1 MKTRKLTAV
10 LLALIMAFA
19 VLPAAAFAE
28 SIEGIAGEA
37 AAMRKLDN
45 AWAALDAA
53 EADAL
58 AQGMSRTEVINAVY
72 TAALSL
78 NTVNKDSF
86 SAFTKD
92 GFYFTV
98 DGMYCAYN
106 YRLRNELNTDCAPVK
121 EGVVLSKGSG
131 KTEALRDA
139 ESADV
144 FLIAPY
150 YGHDSSFTDQYKREA
165 QSVADA
171 TGGDYLLI
179 QSTAATGPAIAE
191 NFPNKGVVFFD
202 SHGTQD
208 GTSSYL
214 CLTTSSGITQEDYN
228 NGWAVYAGS
237 AAYIDGRYIEH
248 HTPAPL
254 SNCLVWMAIC
264 EGMKRSGQ
272 GTTGA
277 ALLRAGAGVVYG
289 YSQSVTFA
297 GDYVY
302 EETFWNLMKD
312 FENPATV
319 AEAFAQMVEEHG
331 ICDPYGNAYPIVMS
345 DVDAFPA
352 NPDSAQTVNSTWK
365 LWGSFPLV
373 DLTGFSLDI
382 TSADIKMAQTVNVNM
397 SLVPENAN
405 NYITT
410 WTSADESVAIVEPY
424 AGSRCRAVITGMG
437 RGETEITCSVSVN
450 GSIIGTETVSVSVTP
465 DETLAEAVNV
475 EGGSL
480 EFGTSAEY
488 SFVPVAEGDR
498 LIAKTNNAGM
508 GNTTAVLLTT
518 IRMAE
523 GDTLSFDYFYSSETD
538 YDHYYFKVNDVEYQK
553 YADTNMTG
561 FSSYTFT
568 APEAGL
574 YHFEWSY
581 VKDEL
586 TDGGSDCVKIDN
598 VAFSGT
604 GEPEEPQLSLIGIT
618 ATVHDVRIGE
628 RIEVSF
634 DCAPVACGGTIEPPA
649 PELNEVAF
657 TISADGVRFGDV
669 ATVSVDCAPVTA
681 PQIAHRGRIEINF
694 PTAFVAGGLGIYAE
708 LIPGE
713 LLERIEAAG
722 GTYTLGINELEPI
735 ESTGHGRY
743 PESIFVEFECAAGV
757 EMSGNLFNYTA
768 TVSNTFGSETF
779 PFEVE
784 LTIHSCSLTYIEN
797 GENYE
802 VPVSANDSVF
812 EVAPRLGDV
821 NLDGSVTIADALE
834 VMRHAIEVLT
844 LEGASLEAA
853 DVNGDGVI
861 GLPDAIL
868 IARIAMGL

>member
-1 MKTRKLTAV
+1 MKTRKFLSLA
-10 LLALIMAFA
+10 LALIMVFA
-19 VLPAAAFAE
+19 MIPVASLAE
-28 SIEGIAGEA
+28 NVDGLVNEA

-72 TAALSL
+72 NAALNL
-78 NTVNKDSF
+78 NTVDKDSF
-86 SAFTKD
+86 SDFTKD

-106 YRLRNELNTDCAPVK
+106 YRLRNELGKVTEPANDGIFTI
-121 EGVVLSKGSG
+121 KGSG
-131 KTEALRDA
+131 RNAALKDA
-139 ESADV
+139 ESPNV
-144 FLIAPY
+144 LLLGPY
-150 YGHDSSFTDQYKREA
+150 YGYDSNFDDSYKNA
-165 QSVADA
+165 TQPIADA
-171 TGGDYLLI
+171 TGGDWELI
-179 QSTAATGPAIAE
+179 QGHAATGPAIVEA
-191 NFPNKGVVFFD
+191 FPDYGSVFVD
-202 SHGTQD
+202 SHGAAS
-208 GTSSYL
+208 GSSTYI
-214 CLTTSSGITQEDYN
+214 CLTTNEGITQEDYN
-228 NGWAVYAGS
+228 NGWAVSSGG
-237 AAYIDGRYIEH
+237 AAWIDGRYIQH
-248 HTPAPL
+248 HLNGAHI
-254 SNCLVWMAIC
+254 SNPFVWLGIC
-264 EGMKRSGQ
+264 EGMKLSGH
-272 GTTGA
+272 GVMANALVEAGCGA
-277 ALLRAGAGVVYG
+277 VYG
-289 YSQSVTFA
+289 YSQSVTFIA
-297 GDYVY
+297 DLTMYLPSFTGSLMEGATIADAFQ
-302 EETFWNLMKD
+302 TMKD
-312 FENPATV
+312 EYGVP
-319 AEAFAQMVEEHG
+319 
-331 ICDPYGNAYPIVMS
+331 DPRGDAYPIIVS
-345 DVDAFPA
+345 PVDPYPA
-352 NPDSAQTVNSTWK
+352 NPDSEQTVYCEWTLFGNAE
-365 LWGSFPLV
+365 PV
-373 DLTGFSLDI
+373 EITGFSLDTENVEI
-382 TSADIKMAQTVNVNM
+382 YVGKSAAVMFNR
-397 SLVPENAN
+397 VPDNAN
-405 NYITT
+405 NYELV
-410 WTSADESVAIVEPY
+410 WTSSDESVATVSGNKRRATVNGVG
-424 AGSRCRAVITGMG
+424 AGTAT
-437 RGETEITCSVSVN
+437 ITCTVMVN
-450 GSIIGTETVSVSVTP
+450 GSVFGTATCPVTVNVDT
-465 DETLAEAVNV
+465 TLIEALNV

-480 EFGTSAEY
+480 QFGTGDPYGFEAIT
-488 SFVPVAEGDR
+488 EGDR
-498 LIAKTNNAGM
+498 YLAKSNNASI
-508 GNTTAVLLTT
+508 GNSTATLTT
-518 IRMAE
+518 TVQMAA
-523 GDTLSFDYFYSSETD
+523 GDTLTFDYYYSSENN
-538 YDHYYFKVNDVEYQK
+538 YDWYRFKANGTEVQK
-553 YADTNMTG
+553 LSGTG
-561 FSSYTFT
+561 MSDFASYTYT
-568 APEAGL
+568 AASDGA
-574 YHFEWSY
+574 YTFEWSY
-581 VKDEL
+581 SKDSSVN
-586 TDGGSDCVKIDN
+586 GGNDCVKLDN
-598 VAFSGT
+598 VAFS
-604 GEPEEPQLSLIGIT
+604 
-618 ATVHDVRIGE
+618 
-628 RIEVSF
+628 
-634 DCAPVACGGTIEPPA
+634 GTIEPPA

>member
-1 MKTRKLTAV
+1 MKTRKFLA
-10 LLALIMAFA
+10 LALALIMVFA
-19 VLPAAAFAE
+19 MIPVASLAE
-28 SIEGIAGEA
+28 NVDGLVNEA

-72 TAALSL
+72 TAALNL
-78 NTVNKDSF
+78 NTVDKDSF
-86 SAFTKD
+86 SDFTKD

-106 YRLRNELNTDCAPVK
+106 YRLRNELGKVTEPANDGIFTI
-121 EGVVLSKGSG
+121 KGSG
-131 KTEALRDA
+131 SNAAMKDA
-139 ESADV
+139 ESPNV
-144 FLIAPY
+144 LLLGPY
-150 YGHDSSFTDQYKREA
+150 YGYDSNFDDSYKNA
-165 QSVADA
+165 TQPIADA
-171 TGGDYLLI
+171 TGGDWELI
-179 QSTAATGPAIAE
+179 QGHAATGPAIVEA
-191 NFPNKGVVFFD
+191 FPDYGSVFVD
-202 SHGTQD
+202 SHGAAS
-208 GTSSYL
+208 GSSTYI
-214 CLTTSSGITQEDYN
+214 CLTTNEGITQEDYS
-228 NGWAVYAGS
+228 NGWAVSFGG
-237 AAYIDGRYIEH
+237 AAWIDGRYIQH
-248 HTPAPL
+248 HLNGAHI
-254 SNCLVWMAIC
+254 SNPFVWLGIC
-264 EGMKRSGQ
+264 EGMKLSGH
-272 GTTGA
+272 GVMANALVEAGCGA
-277 ALLRAGAGVVYG
+277 VYG
-289 YSQSVTFA
+289 YSQSVTFIA
-297 GDYVY
+297 DLTMYLPSFTGSLMEGATIADAFQ
-302 EETFWNLMKD
+302 TMKD
-312 FENPATV
+312 EYGVP
-319 AEAFAQMVEEHG
+319 
-331 ICDPYGNAYPIVMS
+331 DPRGDAYPIIVS
-345 DVDAFPA
+345 PVDPYPA
-352 NPDSAQTVNSTWK
+352 NPDSEQTVYCEWTLFGNAE
-365 LWGSFPLV
+365 PV
-373 DLTGFSLDI
+373 EITGFSLDTENVEI
-382 TSADIKMAQTVNVNM
+382 YVGKSAAVMFNR
-397 SLVPENAN
+397 VPDNAN
-405 NYITT
+405 NYELV
-410 WTSADESVAIVEPY
+410 WTSSNESVATVTGNKRRANVTGIS
-424 AGSRCRAVITGMG
+424 AGTAT
-437 RGETEITCSVSVN
+437 ITCTVMVN
-450 GSIIGTETVSVSVTP
+450 GEVFGSANVAVTVNVDT
-465 DETLAEAVNV
+465 TLMEALNV

-480 EFGTSAEY
+480 QFGTGDPYGFEAIT
-488 SFVPVAEGDR
+488 EGDR
-498 LIAKTNNAGM
+498 YLAKSNNASI
-508 GNTTAVLLTT
+508 GNSTATLTT
-518 IRMAE
+518 TVQMAA
-523 GDTLSFDYFYSSETD
+523 GDTLTFDYYYSSESN
-538 YDHYYFKVNDVEYQK
+538 YDWYRFKANGTEVQK
-553 YADTNMTG
+553 LSGTG
-561 FSSYTFT
+561 MSDFASYTYT
-568 APEAGL
+568 AASDGA
-574 YHFEWSY
+574 YTFEWSY
-581 VKDEL
+581 SKDSSVN
-586 TDGGSDCVKIDN
+586 GGNDCVKLDN
-598 VAFSGT
+598 VAFS
-604 GEPEEPQLSLIGIT
+604 
-618 ATVHDVRIGE
+618 
-628 RIEVSF
+628 
-634 DCAPVACGGTIEPPA
+634 GTIEPPA

-802 VPVSANDSVF
+802 VPVSVNNSVF

>member
-72 TAALSL
+72 TAALNL
-78 NTVNKDSF
+78 NTVDKDSF
-86 SAFTKD
+86 SDFTKD

-131 KTEALRDA
+131 KTENLKDA

-237 AAYIDGRYIEH
+237 AAFIDGRYIEH

-264 EGMKRSGQ
+264 EGMARQGE

-405 NYITT
+405 NFVTT

-498 LIAKTNNAGM
+498 LIAKTNNAGR

-538 YDHYYFKVNDVEYQK
+538 YDYYYFKVNDVEYQK

-581 VKDEL
+581 VKDEQ
-586 TDGGSDCVKIDN
+586 TDGGSDCVKLDN
-598 VAFSGT
+598 VAFS
-604 GEPEEPQLSLIGIT
+604 
-618 ATVHDVRIGE
+618 
-628 RIEVSF
+628 
-634 DCAPVACGGTIEPPA
+634 GTIEPPA

-784 LTIHSCSLTYIEN
+784 LTIYSSSLTYIEN
-797 GENYE
+797 GVNYE
-802 VPVSANDSVF
+802 VPVSVNNSVF

>member
-78 NTVNKDSF
+78 NTVDKDSF

-106 YRLRNELNTDCAPVK
+106 YRLRNELGKVTEPANDGIFTI
-121 EGVVLSKGSG
+121 KGSG
-131 KTEALRDA
+131 SNAAMKDA
-139 ESADV
+139 ESPNV
-144 FLIAPY
+144 LLLGPY
-150 YGHDSSFTDQYKREA
+150 YGYDSNFDDSYKNA
-165 QSVADA
+165 TQPIADA
-171 TGGDYLLI
+171 TGGDWELI
-179 QSTAATGPAIAE
+179 QGHASTGPAIVEA
-191 NFPNKGVVFFD
+191 FPDYGSVFVD
-202 SHGTQD
+202 SHGTAS
-208 GTSSYL
+208 GSSTYI
-214 CLTTSSGITQEDYN
+214 CLTTNEGITQEDYN
-228 NGWAVYAGS
+228 NGWAVRSGS
-237 AAYIDGRYIEH
+237 AAYIDGRYIQH
-248 HTPAPL
+248 HLNGAHI
-254 SNCLVWMAIC
+254 SNPFVWLGIC
-264 EGMKRSGQ
+264 EGMKLSGH
-272 GTTGA
+272 GVTANALVEAGCGA
-277 ALLRAGAGVVYG
+277 VYG
-289 YSQSVTFA
+289 YSQSVTFVA
-297 GDYVY
+297 DLTMYLPSFTGSLMEGATIADAFQ
-302 EETFWNLMKD
+302 TMKD
-312 FENPATV
+312 EYGVP
-319 AEAFAQMVEEHG
+319 
-331 ICDPYGNAYPIVMS
+331 DPRGDAYPIIVS
-345 DVDAFPA
+345 PVDPYPA
-352 NPDSAQTVNSTWK
+352 NPDSEQTVYCEWTLFGNAE
-365 LWGSFPLV
+365 PV
-373 DLTGFSLDI
+373 DITGFSLDTENVEI
-382 TSADIKMAQTVNVNM
+382 YVGKSAAVMFNR
-397 SLVPENAN
+397 VPDNAN
-405 NYITT
+405 NYEIV
-410 WTSADESVAIVEPY
+410 WTSSNESVATVTGNKRRATVTGIS
-424 AGSRCRAVITGMG
+424 AGTAT
-437 RGETEITCSVSVN
+437 ITCTVMVN
-450 GSIIGTETVSVSVTP
+450 GEVFGSANVAVTVNVDT
-465 DETLAEAVNV
+465 TLMEALNV
-475 EGGSL
+475 EGGAL
-480 EFGTSAEY
+480 QFGTSEPYGFEA
-488 SFVPVAEGDR
+488 VTEGDR
-498 LIAKTNNAGM
+498 FLAKSNNASI
-508 GNTTAVLLTT
+508 GNSTATLTT
-518 IRMAE
+518 TVQMAA
-523 GDTLSFDYFYSSETD
+523 GDTLTFDYYYSSENN
-538 YDHYYFKVNDVEYQK
+538 YDWYRFKANGTEVQK
-553 YADTNMTG
+553 LSGTG
-561 FSSYTFT
+561 MSDFASYTYT
-568 APEAGL
+568 AASDGA
-574 YHFEWSY
+574 YTFEWSY
-581 VKDEL
+581 SKDISVN
-586 TDGGSDCVKIDN
+586 GGNDCVKLDN
-598 VAFSGT
+598 VAFS
-604 GEPEEPQLSLIGIT
+604 
-618 ATVHDVRIGE
+618 
-628 RIEVSF
+628 
-634 DCAPVACGGTIEPPA
+634 GTIEPPA

-784 LTIHSCSLTYIEN
+784 LTIYSSSLTYIEN
-797 GENYE
+797 GVNYE
-802 VPVSANDSVF
+802 VPVSVNNSVF

-844 LEGASLEAA
+844 LDGASLEAA

>member
-72 TAALSL
+72 NAALNL
-78 NTVNKDSF
+78 NTVDKDSF
-86 SAFTKD
+86 SDFTKD

-131 KTEALRDA
+131 KTENLKDA

-237 AAYIDGRYIEH
+237 AAFIDGRYIEH

-331 ICDPYGNAYPIVMS
+331 VCDPYGNAYPIVMS

-405 NYITT
+405 NFVTT

-538 YDHYYFKVNDVEYQK
+538 YDYYYFKVNDVEYQK

-586 TDGGSDCVKIDN
+586 TDCGSDCVKIDN
-598 VAFSGT
+598 VAFS
-604 GEPEEPQLSLIGIT
+604 
-618 ATVHDVRIGE
+618 
-628 RIEVSF
+628 
-634 DCAPVACGGTIEPPA
+634 GTIEPPA

-694 PTAFVAGGLGIYAE
+694 PTAFVAGGLGISAE

-713 LLERIEAAG
+713 LLERIEAAV

-784 LTIHSCSLTYIEN
+784 LTIYSSSLTYIEN
-797 GENYE
+797 DKNYE
-802 VPVSANDSVF
+802 VPVSVNNSVF

-821 NLDGSVTIADALE
+821 NLDGSVTIADALQ
-834 VMRHAIEVLT
+834 VMRHASEVLT
-844 LEGASLEAA
+844 LEGASLDAA
-853 DVNGDGVI
+853 DMNGDGVI

-868 IARIAMGL
+868 IARRAMGL

>member
-72 TAALSL
+72 NAALNL
-78 NTVNKDSF
+78 NTVDKDSF
-86 SAFTKD
+86 SDFTKD

-131 KTEALRDA
+131 KTENLKDA

-237 AAYIDGRYIEH
+237 AAFIDGRYIEH

-264 EGMKRSGQ
+264 EGMARQGE

-331 ICDPYGNAYPIVMS
+331 ICDPYGDAYPIVMS

-352 NPDSAQTVNSTWK
+352 NADSAQTVNSTWK

-373 DLTGFSLDI
+373 DLAGFSLDI

-405 NYITT
+405 NFVTT

-424 AGSRCRAVITGMG
+424 AGSRGRAVITGMG

-538 YDHYYFKVNDVEYQK
+538 YDYYYFKVNDVEYQK

-586 TDGGSDCVKIDN
+586 TDGGSDCVKLDN
-598 VAFSGT
+598 VAFS
-604 GEPEEPQLSLIGIT
+604 
-618 ATVHDVRIGE
+618 
-628 RIEVSF
+628 
-634 DCAPVACGGTIEPPA
+634 GTIEPPA

-784 LTIHSCSLTYIEN
+784 LTIYSSSLTYIEN
-797 GENYE
+797 DKNYE
-802 VPVSANDSVF
+802 VPVSVNNSVF

-844 LEGASLEAA
+844 LEGASLDAA
-853 DVNGDGVI
+853 DMNGDGVI

-868 IARIAMGL
+868 IARRAMGL

>member
-1 MKTRKLTAV
+1 MKTRKFLA
-10 LLALIMAFA
+10 LALALIMAFA
-19 VLPAAAFAE
+19 MIPVASLAE
-28 SIEGIAGEA
+28 NVDGLVNEA

-72 TAALSL
+72 NAALNL
-78 NTVNKDSF
+78 NTVDKDSF
-86 SAFTKD
+86 SDFTKD

-106 YRLRNELNTDCAPVK
+106 YRLRNELGKVTEPANDGIFTI
-121 EGVVLSKGSG
+121 KGSG
-131 KTEALRDA
+131 SNAAMKDA
-139 ESADV
+139 ESPNV
-144 FLIAPY
+144 LLLGPY
-150 YGHDSSFTDQYKREA
+150 YGYDSNFDDSYKNA
-165 QSVADA
+165 TQPIADA

-405 NYITT
+405 NFVTT

-538 YDHYYFKVNDVEYQK
+538 YDYYYFKVNDVEYQK

-586 TDGGSDCVKIDN
+586 TDGGSVNGGNDCVKLDN
-598 VAFSGT
+598 VAFS
-604 GEPEEPQLSLIGIT
+604 
-618 ATVHDVRIGE
+618 
-628 RIEVSF
+628 
-634 DCAPVACGGTIEPPA
+634 GTIEPPA

-784 LTIHSCSLTYIEN
+784 LTIYSSSLTYIEN
-797 GENYE
+797 GVNYE
-802 VPVSANDSVF
+802 VPVSVNNSVF

-868 IARIAMGL
+868 IARRAMGL